1 MKNPIDINAKFREI
15 YKNPLF
21 KLTVITTVITVYLI
35 IRQENIG
42 VPYYDVFV
50 YLNNALIFA
59 GIPVGNMS
67 VIYLS
72 PLMPILTSLVFRTG
86 YISANV
92 IFILDGLIFIS
103 GVIGLYL
110 IFRERFNEIQSLVG
124 SLIFISFP
132 LVYSWAASGAIDVPG
147 VSFSIWV
154 IYALVMGV
162 RKNSKLLYLV
172 FPLFTVAFLA
182 RYTSA
187 ILVFPM
193 ILYLLMNDDFIKN
206 MKKISFGILAGLVI
220 ITPFFIYIYEK
231 LGNLNSIINIFTST
245 LIGSGASV
253 NDLGYNP
260 DKLYYLTHILNYIS
274 VSPLQGTYSQILNPS
289 YGFPSVLSYITVI
302 IVLFG
307 LSIYLYGIMKKKIQ
321 EIDIYNKNKT
331 NLQLIILILL
341 FIVGILSF
349 FTSSYLIT
357 EFIILGALYVGY
369 RLLKGTKIK
378 NLEIDF
384 LFLSWFVS
392 FFIFHSIIP
401 LKVDRYF
408 ITMSPALAYFIILG
422 LSIVIEKYKFKFKQE
437 KLKSGGLYFIV
448 GLVFLSSITAVN
460 LGHTPKHGYGFYIQ
474 SSSDWL
480 MEYDPNYQDKVIYSD
495 YDPALTWSLKK
506 EVKFGVPRLYTSSEA
521 FSNYLIGNNADY
533 YIDTLSN
540 PKPDIPGYH
549 IIKNITSI
557 SIYESNS

>member
-110 IFRERFNEIQSLVG
+110 IFRERFNEIQSLLG

-474 SSSDWL
+474 SASDWL

>member
-15 YKNPLF
+15 YKNPIF

-154 IYALVMGV
+154 IYTLVMGV
-162 RKNSKLLYLV
+162 RRNSKLLYLV

-448 GLVFLSSITAVN
+448 VLVFLSSITAVN

-474 SSSDWL
+474 SASDWL

>member
-474 SSSDWL
+474 SASDWL

>member
-1 MKNPIDINAKFREI
+1 
-15 YKNPLF
+15 
-21 KLTVITTVITVYLI
+21 
-35 IRQENIG
+35 
-42 VPYYDVFV
+42 
-50 YLNNALIFA
+50 
-59 GIPVGNMS
+59 
-67 VIYLS
+67 
-72 PLMPILTSLVFRTG
+72 
-86 YISANV
+86 
-92 IFILDGLIFIS
+92 
-103 GVIGLYL
+103 
-110 IFRERFNEIQSLVG
+110 
-124 SLIFISFP
+124 
-132 LVYSWAASGAIDVPG
+132 
-147 VSFSIWV
+147 
-154 IYALVMGV
+154 
-162 RKNSKLLYLV
+162 
-172 FPLFTVAFLA
+172 
-182 RYTSA
+182 
-187 ILVFPM
+187 
-193 ILYLLMNDDFIKN
+193 
-206 MKKISFGILAGLVI
+206 
-220 ITPFFIYIYEK
+220 
-231 LGNLNSIINIFTST
+231 
-245 LIGSGASV
+245 
-253 NDLGYNP
+253 
-260 DKLYYLTHILNYIS
+260 
-274 VSPLQGTYSQILNPS
+274 
-289 YGFPSVLSYITVI
+289 
-302 IVLFG
+302 
-307 LSIYLYGIMKKKIQ
+307 MKKKIQ

-448 GLVFLSSITAVN
+448 VLVFLSSITAVN

-474 SSSDWL
+474 SASDWL

>member
-260 DKLYYLTHILNYIS
+260 DKLYYLTLILNYIS

-448 GLVFLSSITAVN
+448 VLVFLSSITAVN

-474 SSSDWL
+474 SASDWL

>member
-21 KLTVITTVITVYLI
+21 KLKVITTVITVYLI

-154 IYALVMGV
+154 IYALVMCV

-437 KLKSGGLYFIV
+437 KLKSGGFYFIV

-474 SSSDWL
+474 SASDWL

>member
-1 MKNPIDINAKFREI
+1 LKNPIDINAKFREI

-21 KLTVITTVITVYLI
+21 KLKVITTVITVYLI

-154 IYALVMGV
+154 IYTLVMGV
-162 RKNSKLLYLV
+162 RRNSKLLYLV

-474 SSSDWL
+474 SASDWL

>member
-1 MKNPIDINAKFREI
+1 MKNSSDINVKFREI

-21 KLTVITTVITVYLI
+21 TLILITILTTIYLI

-72 PLMPILTSLVFRTG
+72 PLMPFLTSLVFRAG

-92 IFILDGLIFIS
+92 IFILNGIIFIS

-110 IFRERFNEIQSLVG
+110 IFRERFNEIQSLIG

-154 IYALVMGV
+154 IYTLIIGV
-162 RKNSKLLYLV
+162 KKNSKFLYLV
-172 FPLFTVAFLA
+172 FPMFMVAFLA

-187 ILVFPM
+187 ILVFP
-193 ILYLLMNDDFIKN
+193 ILIYLLMNKN
-206 MKKISFGILAGLVI
+206 LIGNIKKISFGVLAGLVI
-220 ITPFFIYIYEK
+220 ITPFLVYIYEK

-253 NDLGYNP
+253 TDLGYNP
-260 DKLYYLTHILNYIS
+260 DKLYYLSHILNYIS

-289 YGFPSVLSYITVI
+289 YAFPSILSYITVI
-302 IVLFG
+302 IVSFG
-307 LSIYLYGIMKKKIQ
+307 LSIYLYGIIKEKKQ
-321 EIDIYNKNKT
+321 EINRYDKNKF
-331 NLQLIILILL
+331 NLQLIVLILL
-341 FIVGILSF
+341 FAVGILSF
-349 FTSSYLIT
+349 FTSSYLVT
-357 EFIILGALYVGY
+357 ELIILAALYVGY
-369 RLLKGTKIK
+369 KLLKGTKIK

-392 FFIFHSIIP
+392 FFILHSVIP

-422 LSIVIEKYKFKFKQE
+422 LSIVIEKYKFKLKIE
-437 KLKSGGLYFIV
+437 NLKSWGLYFIV
-448 GLVFLSSITAVN
+448 GLLFLSSITAVN
-460 LGHTPKHGYGFYIQ
+460 IGHTPKHSYGFYIQ
-474 SSSDWL
+474 SASDWL
-480 MEYDPNYQDKVIYSD
+480 KGYDPNYQDKVIYSD
-495 YDPALTWSLKK
+495 YDPAVTWSLKK
-506 EVKFGVPRLYTSSEA
+506 EVKFGVPRLYASPET
-521 FSNYLIGNNADY
+521 FSNYLRENNADY

-549 IIKNITSI
+549 IIKNVNSI
-557 SIYESNS
+557 SIYEKNS

>member
-21 KLTVITTVITVYLI
+21 KLKVITTVITVYLI

-474 SSSDWL
+474 SASDWL

>member
-1 MKNPIDINAKFREI
+1 LKNPIDINAKFREI
-15 YKNPLF
+15 YKNPIF

-474 SSSDWL
+474 SASDWL

>member
-15 YKNPLF
+15 YKNPIF

-474 SSSDWL
+474 SASDWL

-557 SIYESNS
+557 SI

>member
-1 MKNPIDINAKFREI
+1 
-15 YKNPLF
+15 
-21 KLTVITTVITVYLI
+21 
-35 IRQENIG
+35 
-42 VPYYDVFV
+42 
-50 YLNNALIFA
+50 
-59 GIPVGNMS
+59 
-67 VIYLS
+67 
-72 PLMPILTSLVFRTG
+72 
-86 YISANV
+86 
-92 IFILDGLIFIS
+92 
-103 GVIGLYL
+103 
-110 IFRERFNEIQSLVG
+110 
-124 SLIFISFP
+124 
-132 LVYSWAASGAIDVPG
+132 
-147 VSFSIWV
+147 
-154 IYALVMGV
+154 
-162 RKNSKLLYLV
+162 
-172 FPLFTVAFLA
+172 
-182 RYTSA
+182 
-187 ILVFPM
+187 
-193 ILYLLMNDDFIKN
+193 MNDDFIKN

-474 SSSDWL
+474 SASDWL

>member
-1 MKNPIDINAKFREI
+1 LKNPIDINAKFREI

-21 KLTVITTVITVYLI
+21 KLKVITTVITVYLI

-474 SSSDWL
+474 SASDWL

>member
-154 IYALVMGV
+154 IYALVMCV

-474 SSSDWL
+474 SASDWL

>member
-1 MKNPIDINAKFREI
+1 LKNPIDINAKFREI

-448 GLVFLSSITAVN
+448 VLVFLSSITAVN

-474 SSSDWL
+474 SASDWL

>member
-154 IYALVMGV
+154 IYTLVMGV
-162 RKNSKLLYLV
+162 RRNSKLLYLV

-474 SSSDWL
+474 SASDWL

>member
-21 KLTVITTVITVYLI
+21 KLKVITTVITVYLI

-110 IFRERFNEIQSLVG
+110 IFRERFNEIQSLLG

-474 SSSDWL
+474 SASDWL

>member
-1 MKNPIDINAKFREI
+1 M
-15 YKNPLF
+15 
-21 KLTVITTVITVYLI
+21 ITVYLI

-437 KLKSGGLYFIV
+437 KLKSGGLY
-448 GLVFLSSITAVN
+448 SII
-460 LGHTPKHGYGFYIQ
+460 H
-474 SSSDWL
+474 
-480 MEYDPNYQDKVIYSD
+480 YS
-495 YDPALTWSLKK
+495 
-506 EVKFGVPRLYTSSEA
+506 R
-521 FSNYLIGNNADY
+521 
-533 YIDTLSN
+533 
-540 PKPDIPGYH
+540 
-549 IIKNITSI
+549 
-557 SIYESNS
+557 

>member
-15 YKNPLF
+15 YKNPIF

-474 SSSDWL
+474 SASDWL

>member
-1 MKNPIDINAKFREI
+1 LKNPIDINAKFREI

-474 SSSDWL
+474 SASDWL